1 MYQMYFLVAF
11 LAGISVV
18 IARML
23 NAVLSSK
30 IGVFEATF
38 YNFLSGLIFSVLIFT
53 GIFAVGKSTLV
64 GVSFTGFP
72 LYFYI
77 GGLLGLAITALSNI
91 FIPKVSAFYFTLF
104 MFTGQL
110 VSGMILDYLLYQDFS
125 LGKLIGC
132 ILVVIGLGMNLRVDK
147 KDAEKNKTE

>member
-38 YNFLSGLIFSVLIFT
+38 YNFLTGLAFSVLIFT
-53 GIFAVGKSTLV
+53 GLFAVGKSPLV
-64 GVSFTGFP
+64 GVTFTGFP
-72 LYFYI
+72 LYFYF
-77 GGLLGLAITALSNI
+77 GGLFGLALTALSNI

-110 VSGMILDYLLYQDFS
+110 VSGMVLDYIVYADFS
-125 LGKLIGC
+125 IGKLVGC
-132 ILVVIGLGMNLRVDK
+132 ILVVIGLGLNLQVDK
-147 KDAEKNKTE
+147 KDAEKAKNK